1 MQPNPLADLS
11 PAEVDRLSDE
21 VRALAAER
29 NAVILAHNYQLPEVQ
44 DVADHLGD
52 SLGLSREAAA
62 TDADVIAFC
71 GVHFMAETAAIMNPG
86 KLVLIPDREAGCSL
100 AAMISAES
108 LRRWKAEHPGA
119 VVVSYINCTAEV
131 KAESDYICTSTNAQ
145 KVIEAVPKDKEIL
158 FCPDQF
164 LGTFLQK
171 KTGRTMHIWPG
182 YCHAHNKIKTDRIV
196 DLKRSHP
203 GAQFLMHPECGCL
216 TSCMPLAD
224 KVVSTEGIVKAAR
237 ESPAKE
243 FIVGTEVGI
252 LHRLQRE
259 NPGKTFY
266 PAAEEAFCEFM
277 KLNDLEKVQA
287 SLEDL
292 EYKVIVPEEIARRA
306 RRAIERMLEISDPGA
321 YVQKAGA
328 NAPVD

>member
-1 MQPNPLADLS
+1 MERP
-11 PAEVDRLSDE
+11 
-21 VRALAAER
+21 AAETKAMAADILR
-29 NAVILAHNYQLPEVQ
+29 LKRERRAVILAHNYQRGELQ
-44 DVADHLGD
+44 DIADFTGD
-52 SLGLSREAAA
+52 SLGLTQQAAK
-62 TDADVIAFC
+62 TDAKVIVFC
-71 GVHFMAETAAIMNPG
+71 GVHFMAETAAVMNPD

-145 KVIEAVPKDKEIL
+145 KVIEAVPGGREIL

-164 LGTFLQK
+164 LGTYLEK
-171 KTGRTMHIWPG
+171 KTGRKMHIWPG

-196 DLKRSHP
+196 GLKREHP

-224 KVVSTEGIVKAAR
+224 RVVSTEGIVKAAR
-237 ESPAKE
+237 ESPARE

-252 LHRLQRE
+252 LHRLRRE
-259 NPGKTFY
+259 NPEKAFY

-277 KLNDLEKVQA
+277 KLNDLEKVLA

-292 EYKVIVPEEIARRA
+292 EYRVIVPEETARRA

-321 YVQKAGA
+321 FVQEGGSS
-328 NAPVD
+328 APVD

>member
-1 MQPNPLADLS
+1 MARTEADRMELQ
-11 PAEVDRLSDE
+11 AEILRLKK
-21 VRALAAER
+21 ER
-29 NAVILAHNYQLPEVQ
+29 RAVILAHNYQRGEIQ
-44 DVADHLGD
+44 DIADFTGD
-52 SLGLSREAAA
+52 SLGLTQQAAK
-62 TDADVIAFC
+62 TDAEIILFC
-71 GVHFMAETAAIMNPG
+71 GVHFMAETAAIMNPD
-86 KLVLIPDREAGCSL
+86 KLVLVPDLEAGCSL

-145 KVIEAVPKDKEIL
+145 KIIEAVPEGKEIL

-171 KTGRTMHIWPG
+171 KTGRKMHIWPG
-182 YCHAHNKIKTDRIV
+182 YCHAHNKIKTERIAG
-196 DLKRSHP
+196 LKQQHP

-237 ESPAKE
+237 ESPARD
-243 FIVGTEVGI
+243 FIIGTEIGI
-252 LHRLQRE
+252 LHRLRRE
-259 NPGKTFY
+259 NPEKTFY

-277 KLNDLEKVQA
+277 KVNTLEKVLA

-292 EYKVIVPEEIARRA
+292 EVKVIVPEEIARRA

-321 YVQKAGA
+321 YVQKSGSS
-328 NAPVD
+328 APVD

>member
-1 MQPNPLADLS
+1 MARTAD
-11 PAEVDRLSDE
+11 ADRSLTEDI
-21 VRALAAER
+21 RRLKKER
-29 NAVILAHNYQLPEVQ
+29 RAVILAHNYQRGELQ
-44 DVADHLGD
+44 DIADFTGD
-52 SLGLSREAAA
+52 SLGLTQQAAK
-62 TDADVIAFC
+62 TDAQVIVFC
-71 GVHFMAETAAIMNPG
+71 GVHFMAETAAIMNPD

-145 KVIEAVPKDKEIL
+145 KVIEAVPADREIL

-171 KTGRTMHIWPG
+171 KTGRKMHIWPG
-182 YCHAHNKIKTDRIV
+182 YCHAHNKIKTERIV
-196 DLKRSHP
+196 GLKRDHP

-237 ESPAKE
+237 ESSAKDI
-243 FIVGTEVGI
+243 IVGTEVGI

-277 KLNDLEKVQA
+277 KLNDLEKVLA

-292 EYKVIVPEEIARRA
+292 EFKVIVPEETARRA

-321 YVQKAGA
+321 YVQKAGSS
-328 NAPVD
+328 APVD

>member
-1 MQPNPLADLS
+1 MARSEEAARSLTEDIR
-11 PAEVDRLSDE
+11 RLKK
-21 VRALAAER
+21 ER
-29 NAVILAHNYQLPEVQ
+29 RAVILAHNYQRGELQ
-44 DVADHLGD
+44 DLADFTGD
-52 SLGLSREAAA
+52 SLGLTQQAAK
-62 TDADVIAFC
+62 TDAKVIVFC
-71 GVHFMAETAAIMNPG
+71 GVHFMAETAAIMNPD

-145 KVIEAVPKDKEIL
+145 KVIEAVPADKEIL

-171 KTGRTMHIWPG
+171 KTGRKMHIWPG
-182 YCHAHNKIKTDRIV
+182 YCHAHNKIKTERIV
-196 DLKRSHP
+196 GLKRDHP

-237 ESPAKE
+237 ESSAKDI
-243 FIVGTEVGI
+243 IVGTEVGI

-259 NPGKTFY
+259 NPDKTFY

-277 KLNDLEKVQA
+277 KLNDLEKVLA

-292 EYKVIVPEEIARRA
+292 EFKVIVPEETARRA

-321 YVQKAGA
+321 YVQKAGSS
-328 NAPVD
+328 APVD